1 MDDVKTQESRKQL
14 VIASELLGALKT
26 WKQASEFSEPRNW
39 IFASPIHNGKMPWS
53 DDQVWRLYQ
62 KAPKQ
67 RVSAVLVLTAFVT
80 HTTDCWIVGTT
91 VGVMQRLMRHADPRT
106 TMQYGDAYLDDMAE
120 AHSKVVDLALNGA
133 QTERRPS

>member
-1 MDDVKTQESRKQL
+1 VDDVKTQESRKQL

-26 WKQASEFSEPRNW
+26 WKQASEFSEPSNW

-67 RVSAVLVLTAFVT
+67 RVSAVLVLTAFAS
-80 HTTDCWIVGTT
+80 HTYRSLLDRGYDRWGQAT
-91 VGVMQRLMRHADPRT
+91 AD
-106 TMQYGDAYLDDMAE
+106 A
-120 AHSKVVDLALNGA
+120 SC
-133 QTERRPS
+133 